1 VIFFLQRSEMYIFC
15 LHSIV
20 IIYLLPSYNQK
31 NILTIKE
38 HEMQY
43 ALIQAS
49 QKESEKKS
57 HYLLEYKQSAQTYTT
72 SKHPTTE
79 CICTRDES
87 ISESG

>member
-1 VIFFLQRSEMYIFC
+1 
-15 LHSIV
+15 V

-49 QKESEKKS
+49 QKERKKKGKP
-57 HYLLEYKQSAQTYTT
+57 LFA
-72 SKHPTTE
+72 
-79 CICTRDES
+79 
-87 ISESG
+87 